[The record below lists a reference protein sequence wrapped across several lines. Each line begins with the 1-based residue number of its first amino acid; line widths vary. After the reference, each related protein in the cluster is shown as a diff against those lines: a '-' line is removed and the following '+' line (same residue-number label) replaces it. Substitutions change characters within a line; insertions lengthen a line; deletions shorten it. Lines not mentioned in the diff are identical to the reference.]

1 VTVSATPNGY
11 ADAVAFTSNRTVEKN
26 VQEDNVG
33 TKTVEKDGKECKV
46 ENKNDVENKSGE
58 DVKFLMPHEE
68 EMSMNRFLD
77 IIEDPTTSQGIH
89 YIQKQARNY
98 YLKLKYSAVIIRSL
112 NKSI

>member
-1 VTVSATPNGY
+1 
-11 ADAVAFTSNRTVEKN
+11 
-26 VQEDNVG
+26 
-33 TKTVEKDGKECKV
+33 
-46 ENKNDVENKSGE
+46 
-58 DVKFLMPHEE
+58 LMPHEE

-98 YLKLKYSAVIIRSL
+98 YLKLKYSPVIIRSL